1 MQTQPLNEDACWD
14 AVENRVTLPDTP
26 FFYGVRSTK
35 IYCRP
40 DCPARRP
47 HRDQVRFFTT
57 PGDAETAGLRACLRC
72 RPRESAAQAE
82 AVVSVCRYIET
93 HLDDSLSLQTLS
105 AQVCLSPAHFQRV
118 FRKVTGVSPREYAA
132 ACRAERFKTQLQSG
146 EPVMAALIDAGYGSS
161 SRVYQQPLLG
171 MTPTEYKR
179 GGDQIIVIYTLA
191 KTPVGQML
199 VAATPHG
206 LCAVTLGDT
215 DAELEAALR
224 REYPNAALAHDDDGR
239 LAGWAEALTRSLTE
253 SQPHEDLPLDVRAT
267 AFQRRVWRELQ
278 AIPRGETR
286 SYAQVAAAIGSPT
299 AARAVASA
307 CASNPVALAVPCHR
321 VVRGDGSLSGYRWGA
336 SRKQALLERER
347 QSQES

>member
-1 MQTQPLNEDACWD
+1 M
-14 AVENRVTLPDTP
+14 
-26 FFYGVRSTK
+26 
-35 IYCRP
+35 
-40 DCPARRP
+40 
-47 HRDQVRFFTT
+47 
-57 PGDAETAGLRACLRC
+57 
-72 RPRESAAQAE
+72 
-82 AVVSVCRYIET
+82 
-93 HLDDSLSLQTLS
+93 
-105 AQVCLSPAHFQRV
+105 
-118 FRKVTGVSPREYAA
+118 
-132 ACRAERFKTQLQSG
+132 
-146 EPVMAALIDAGYGSS
+146 
-161 SRVYQQPLLG
+161 
-171 MTPTEYKR
+171 
-179 GGDQIIVIYTLA
+179 
-191 KTPVGQML
+191 
-199 VAATPHG
+199 
-206 LCAVTLGDT
+206 TLGDT